1 MNLCTIKP
9 SSFFLLSKSSS
20 NKNSSPQDTKSGT
33 PPDQTDDLSFHSSSN
48 ISSVKPDNTTF
59 QQVTDNSKLT
69 SACSMQLYNFPV
81 PYLYAPYLGIYLQDM
96 QNRMNWNSATPDL
109 HSKSSDLS
117 YLPLNQLSAVSL
129 QNIKQWDLAGQTKKP
144 VEARPGFISEIA
156 AHTLRETAAGKS
168 IPHLNTTQWLLSS
181 RSSPSTGSPNSKHS
195 KSLTS
200 DLFEPIIPPKEK
212 SIRYR
217 RLDGTSRFP
226 AMKNLAALPRNRTS
240 AHRSISPSP
249 LSSPLLRQSSF
260 WPRTQ
265 EFLEE
270 MERLDSQPPKQPSWD
285 QTGLHKFYYPKF
297 NPDKLAYANTK
308 STSPSSTA
316 TPLSN
321 SSSSKLSG
329 PHIGKASNGEYV
341 YMDFHQITRQAPEI
355 PKAIPA
361 PYSFNDGRGTL
372 DRILDNPHSTTNV
385 YIRGFHPNTTDAMI
399 QQYGSRFGEIETAKS
414 IIDHLTN
421 SCKG

>member
-9 SSFFLLSKSSS
+9 STFFLLSNSSS
-20 NKNSSPQDTKSGT
+20 SYRNSSPQDTKSE
-33 PPDQTDDLSFHSSSN
+33 PSPKQTDDLSFHSSSN
-48 ISSVKPDNTTF
+48 ISSINPDNTTL
-59 QQVTDNSKLT
+59 QLTDNSKLT
-69 SACSMQLYNFPV
+69 PACSMQLYNFPV
-81 PYLYAPYLGIYLQDM
+81 PHLYAPYFGIYLQDM

-117 YLPLNQLSAVSL
+117 YLPLNQLPAVSL
-129 QNIKQWDLAGQTKKP
+129 QNIQQWHLAGQTKKP
-144 VEARPGFISEIA
+144 IEGRPGFISEIA
-156 AHTLRETAAGKS
+156 AHTRRETKAAKS
-168 IPHLNTTQWLLSS
+168 VPHLHTTQWLLSS

-195 KSLTS
+195 KSLTA
-200 DLFEPIIPPKEK
+200 DVLQPIPPKEK
-212 SIRYR
+212 SIRHR
-217 RLDGTSRFP
+217 RLDATSRFS
-226 AMKNLAALPRNRTS
+226 AMTNLAAPLRSRTS
-240 AHRSISPSP
+240 DHRSMSSSP
-249 LSSPLLRQSSF
+249 LSSPLLKQSSF

-265 EFLEE
+265 EFLQE
-270 MERLDSQPPKQPSWD
+270 MERFDSQSPSQPIRD
-285 QTGLHKFYYPKF
+285 QMRLRTFYYPKF
-297 NPDKLAYANTK
+297 NHDKLAYANAK

-321 SSSSKLSG
+321 SSSSKSTG
-329 PHIGKASNGEYV
+329 PPIGKASNGEYV
-341 YMDFHQITRQAPEI
+341 YMDFHRITRQAPEI

-385 YIRGFHPNTTDAMI
+385 YIRGFHPNTTDDMI

-414 IIDHLTN
+414 IVDPLTN

>member
-1 MNLCTIKP
+1 MNLCTVKP
-9 SSFFLLSKSSS
+9 SSFILLSNSSS
-20 NKNSSPQDTKSGT
+20 YRNSSPQDNKSEI
-33 PPDQTDDLSFHSSSN
+33 PPAQTDDIPFHTSSN
-48 ISSVKPDNTTF
+48 ISSINPDNTTF
-59 QQVTDNSKLT
+59 QLTDNSKFT
-69 SACSMQLYNFPV
+69 PSCSMQLYNFPA
-81 PYLYAPYLGIYLQDM
+81 PYLYAPYFGIYLQDM

-117 YLPLNQLSAVSL
+117 YLPSNQLSAVSR
-129 QNIKQWDLAGQTKKP
+129 QNIQPWDIAGQTKKP
-144 VEARPGFISEIA
+144 IEGRPGFISEIA
-156 AHTLRETAAGKS
+156 AHTLRETKAGKS
-168 IPHLNTTQWLLSS
+168 IPHLHTTQWLLSS
-181 RSSPSTGSPNSKHS
+181 RSSPSTGSPSSKHS

-200 DLFEPIIPPKEK
+200 DAYQPVPPKEK

-217 RLDGTSRFP
+217 RLDGATRFP
-226 AMKNLAALPRNRTS
+226 AMKNLAAPLRSRTS
-240 AHRSISPSP
+240 GHRSIS
-249 LSSPLLRQSSF
+249 SSPVSSPVLKQSSL

-265 EFLEE
+265 EFLQE
-270 MERLDSQPPKQPSWD
+270 MERFESQPSMHPSWE

-297 NPDKLAYANTK
+297 NPDKLAYANAK
-308 STSPSSTA
+308 SMSPSSTA

-321 SSSSKLSG
+321 SSSSKFSC
-329 PHIGKASNGEYV
+329 PQIGKASNGEYI
-341 YMDFHQITRQAPEI
+341 YMDFHHITRQAPEI